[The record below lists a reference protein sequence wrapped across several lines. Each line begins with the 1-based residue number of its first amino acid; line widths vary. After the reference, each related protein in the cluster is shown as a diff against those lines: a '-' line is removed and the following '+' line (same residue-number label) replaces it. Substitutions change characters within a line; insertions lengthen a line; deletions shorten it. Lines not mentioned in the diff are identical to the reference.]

1 MKKVLV
7 FAVALLALVSC
18 NKAAKMAELADL
30 VKIECNPE
38 VLEVA
43 GGNIDAD
50 VTVTFPEKY
59 FHKKAIL
66 EVVPVMKFDGQ
77 EVAGEPFV
85 YQGEKVTDNYKTVG
99 TNGASITEHVHFP
112 YVKGMEKSELVGR
125 ATVKYK
131 KKSWAFP
138 EDMKIADGANTT
150 YMLARKS
157 GAYAAAADNY
167 QDVIPEEVEAQILY
181 LINSANVRSS
191 QLSSEA
197 MKEYKTGV
205 KDVMNDSRR
214 TITGTD
220 IIAYASPDGPQ
231 RRNEKLSAEREASAK
246 KAFNQVSKK
255 LQTGRVSTQSIG
267 EDWEGFQELVNN
279 SNIEDKDLI
288 LRVLS
293 MYSDPDV
300 REREIKNM
308 SSIYG
313 TLAKDVLPELRR
325 ARFVTNVEFQN
336 YTADELKA
344 LVEENIDVLDE
355 EALLRSATLTDDESA
370 KMDIY
375 KQAIKK
381 YDSDRAKFNIAC
393 MLMDEG
399 KDEQAEAQLKKIS
412 DKDMEG
418 LNNLRGVL
426 ALRDGDLKKAA
437 EFFAKDE
444 AAAAKVNKGTLDILN
459 GDYAAAAKKLAGT
472 GDVNEPLAYILN
484 GDLAKAAQLLKD
496 DKSEL
501 AAYERAIIA
510 ARQGKAAAAK
520 AELAKI
526 KQSAELLKKAADDI
540 EFAKIK

>member
-138 EDMKIADGANTT
+138 EDVKIADGANTT

-336 YTADELKA
+336 YTAEELKA
-344 LVEENIDVLDE
+344 LVEDNIDVLDE

-444 AAAAKVNKGTLDILN
+444 AASAKVNRGTLDILN